1 MDGWKTRR
9 ARCFREIKRER
20 EGERRVIA
28 FRGSDREKE
37 GRAREREREG
47 RTACGV
53 VVVVAFEPVR
63 VTEWNGSSVDQ
74 RKVGTKGVATT
85 ANRARISSERGERA
99 ARGTRRRD
107 EADGPTHVRSRGTT
121 LRVRV
126 HATQRCTQRGGRV
139 IRTCVRARMHPR
151 NVDTLTHTGG
161 TQAYG
166 HTHVRDDAR
175 RARTLHARTYVVRG
189 RICVCG
195 RKPAVRIDRALAAR
209 DSIFFLPADARE
221 R

>member
-1 MDGWKTRR
+1 MTLRRDLSPLAVLRSRRSGWKPVRTFPRR
-9 ARCFREIKRER
+9 TPLPRACYGRMEDEKSALFQRDRER
-20 EGERRVIA
+20 EKDASSLFVGATERKKEE
-28 FRGSDREKE
+28 REK
-37 GRAREREREG
+37 EREG
-47 RTACGV
+47 RTACG

-126 HATQRCTQRGGRV
+126 HATQRCTQRGA
-139 IRTCVRARMHPR
+139 ARH
-151 NVDTLTHTGG
+151 
-161 TQAYG
+161 
-166 HTHVRDDAR
+166 
-175 RARTLHARTYVVRG
+175 TYVR
-189 RICVCG
+189 
-195 RKPAVRIDRALAAR
+195 
-209 DSIFFLPADARE
+209 
-221 R
+221 

>member
-9 ARCFREIKRER
+9 ARCFREIEKGRKTRHRFFVGATERKKEER
-20 EGERRVIA
+20 E
-28 FRGSDREKE
+28 K
-37 GRAREREREG
+37 EREG
-47 RTACGV
+47 RTACG

-126 HATQRCTQRGGRV
+126 HATQRCTQRGAASY
-139 IRTCVRARMHPR
+139 VRALERACILAMWTR
-151 NVDTLTHTGG
+151 SRTRG

-166 HTHVRDDAR
+166 HTHVRDGAAR
-175 RARTLHARTYVVRG
+175 AYIARTYVVRG
-189 RICVCG
+189 THLRVRG
-195 RKPAVRIDRALAAR
+195 RKPAVRIDRARSAR
-209 DSIFFLPADARE
+209 FDFFPSR
-221 R
+221 RC